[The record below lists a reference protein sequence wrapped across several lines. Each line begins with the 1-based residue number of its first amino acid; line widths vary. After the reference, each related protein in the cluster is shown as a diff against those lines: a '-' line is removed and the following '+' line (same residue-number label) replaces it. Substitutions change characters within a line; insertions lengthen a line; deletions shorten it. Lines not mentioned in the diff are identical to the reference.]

1 MPNGL
6 ISGVFV
12 ALGSN
17 SMLLK
22 THVGPELRRRNCGG
36 QVAHAHQIVGGAGE
50 SKNPVHFAH
59 SAMPYLPQQRDRLQP
74 AEAFFD
80 PLPLS
85 LADGVPRVP
94 CGVAINGAAPRAA
107 HGSAPRAV

>member
-1 MPNGL
+1 MCSVFFFLFLIVNDAERL

-50 SKNPVHFAH
+50 GKNPVHFAH
-59 SAMPYLPQQRDRLQP
+59 SAMP
-74 AEAFFD
+74 
-80 PLPLS
+80 
-85 LADGVPRVP
+85 
-94 CGVAINGAAPRAA
+94 
-107 HGSAPRAV
+107 